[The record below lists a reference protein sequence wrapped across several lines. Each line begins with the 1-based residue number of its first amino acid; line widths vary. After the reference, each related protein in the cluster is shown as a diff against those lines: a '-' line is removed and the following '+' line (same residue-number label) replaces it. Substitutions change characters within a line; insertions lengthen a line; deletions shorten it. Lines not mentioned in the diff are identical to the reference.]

1 MSSEFDRL
9 LDELRI
15 AEEDA
20 RLAVHHQK
28 IEAKRR
34 AAEAR
39 GRFAKSLKTLHQTK
53 AIVAKA
59 NQATSDQRRDEVRER
74 LQDSYAVLK
83 SLAAEGKVSGIEAA
97 IAENRISRLLYHVGA
112 PR

>member
-9 LDELRI
+9 IDEIRI

-20 RLAVHHQK
+20 RLEAYRQK
-28 IEAKRR
+28 VEAQRC
-34 AAEAR
+34 AAAAR
-39 GRFAKSLKTLHQTK
+39 GRFAKSLATLDEIK
-53 AIVAKA
+53 ATLAKA
-59 NQATSDQRRDEVRER
+59 NQATASQRRDEVRER
-74 LQDSYAVLK
+74 LQDSYTLLK

-97 IAENRISRLLYHVGA
+97 IAENRISRLLNHVGA